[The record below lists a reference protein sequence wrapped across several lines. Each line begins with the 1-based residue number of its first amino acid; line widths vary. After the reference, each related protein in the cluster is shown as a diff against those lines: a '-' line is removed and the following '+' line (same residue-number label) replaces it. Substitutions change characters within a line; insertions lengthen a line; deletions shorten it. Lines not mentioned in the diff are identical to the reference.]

1 MNVGARILHRTTL
14 LGALTLIVLLACSAE
29 SPKKAREPL
38 GALPSG
44 TTTAIPE
51 WLPRHVFAGTST
63 PAVAGEARLSQVR
76 RLTAGLDVT
85 QTAFDR
91 SGETL
96 HFVATSRG
104 AFRGA
109 LYRVKLGTSSADLE
123 HAAER
128 LSPESEDVTSLA
140 AFEDRVFYRTAA
152 SGWAER
158 VDGAPRP
165 VDLPKAEFLTF
176 ANGEPVALGVAERGD
191 PGAVRTVSF
200 PMFDTRPSGRQAVA
214 SAPAS
219 WSGPFA
225 GLAPAVSA
233 NGAFVAL
240 GLPDPACFRAELPPV
255 ARELPCDGAQSI
267 SLFSREGRGKRQVV
281 DVAPHRVGG
290 LAFMSGSASDEGE
303 LCFASDRDRSNFEL
317 YSVSTKNR
325 TIERLTFAG
334 GRAPSV
340 SASSGRIAFG
350 SHRAGDSADLYV
362 ANLGESSGSREV
374 P

>member
-1 MNVGARILHRTTL
+1 MNVGARVPSRTKITRV
-14 LGALTLIVLLACSAE
+14 LTLVALFSCSAD
-29 SPKKAREPL
+29 SPKKPKEPM

-63 PAVAGEARLSQVR
+63 PPVPGEVRLSEVR
-76 RLTAGLDVT
+76 RLSAGLDVS
-85 QTAFDR
+85 QTAFDQR
-91 SGETL
+91 GDTVF
-96 HFVATSRG
+96 FVATVRGASRG
-104 AFRGA
+104 G
-109 LYRVKLGTSSADLE
+109 LYRVRLAETGADLGR
-123 HAAER
+123 AAER
-128 LSPESEDVTSLA
+128 LTPDSEDVTSLA
-140 AFEDRVFYRTAA
+140 LFEDRVFYRSAA
-152 SGWAER
+152 GGWSER

-176 ANGEPVALGVAERGD
+176 ANGEPIALGVAERGD
-191 PGAVRTVSF
+191 PGSVRTVTF
-200 PMFDTRPSGRQAVA
+200 PMFDVRPSGRQAVA
-214 SAPAS
+214 SAPAG

-233 NGAFVAL
+233 NGALVAL
-240 GLPDPACFRAELPPV
+240 GLPDPACFRAELPAV
-255 ARELPCDGAQSI
+255 ARELPCDAAQSV

-281 DVAPHRVGG
+281 DVAPHRVVG
-290 LAFMSGSASDEGE
+290 LAFMSASMSDEGE

-317 YSVSTKNR
+317 YSVSTKDR
-325 TIERLTFAG
+325 TIERLTFGG

-340 SASSGRIAFG
+340 SGVSGRIGFA

-362 ANLGESSGSREV
+362 ANLGQSRGSREV